1 MVTVKRPGNYTIEMG
16 PMGPI
21 GEGESLILRVNRNCP
36 WNQCLFC
43 PVYKGKRFSTRSVE
57 EIKRDIEATRRV
69 CELLNEVSWEMGFT
83 GSIERQVVE
92 TLIRRHPEIYGQYP
106 ISVTEEQ
113 WLALESLS
121 NIANW
126 LLCGAKR
133 VFLQD
138 ANALFMKSKDLV
150 EVLQFLKKSF
160 PTIETITCY
169 ARSKTCERKSS
180 EELKE
185 LRDAGMSWCFVG
197 IESGCDD
204 VLNYMR
210 KGVKGEEHI
219 SGGQKILVSG
229 IRMAAFV
236 MPGLAGSSK
245 ELMQRHVYDTLTVLN
260 EVRPTEVR
268 VRSLAILESTPLY
281 TKWEAREFEAPSED
295 QMIDELRMLLEGL
308 HFDCTIETLQMTNV
322 FTVKGRLSEKKRE
335 MLEQIES
342 YQALPLLERA
352 RFLLDRYLYG
362 GYLTFVK
369 SWGKCDLRLNSV
381 TEEAEISFRQRANDV
396 MEKVEKAIFA
406 IKSKGIP

>member
-1 MVTVKRPGNYTIEMG
+1 VTLERPENYTIEMG

-21 GEGESLILRVNRNCP
+21 GEGEALILRVSRNCP

-43 PVYKGKRFSTRSVE
+43 PVYKGKRFSARSVE

-69 CELLNEVSWEMGFT
+69 CNLLNEVSWDTGFT
-83 GSIERQVVE
+83 GSIEKQVVE

-106 ISVTEEQ
+106 ISVTETQ

-121 NIANW
+121 NVANW
-126 LLCGAKR
+126 MLCGAKR

-138 ANALFMKSKDLV
+138 ANALFMKSEDLI

-185 LRDAGMSWCFVG
+185 LRDAGLSWCFVG

-210 KGVKGEEHI
+210 KGVKGREHI
-219 SGGQKILVSG
+219 SGGQKIMDSG

-236 MPGLAGSSK
+236 MPGLAGNNK
-245 ELMQRHVYDTLTVLN
+245 ELMQRHVHDTLTVLN

-268 VRSLAILESTPLY
+268 VRSLAILESAPLY

-308 HFDCTIETLQMTNV
+308 RFDCTIETLQMTNV
-322 FTVKGRLSEKKRE
+322 FTMKGRLSEKKRE
-335 MLEQIES
+335 LLEQIGS

-369 SWGKCDLRLNSV
+369 SWGKYDLRLNSV
-381 TEEAEISFRQRANDV
+381 TEEAEISIGEKANDA

-406 IKSKGIP
+406 IRSKGIP

>member
-1 MVTVKRPGNYTIEMG
+1 MVILKRPEDYTIEMG

-21 GEGESLILRVNRNCP
+21 GEGEALILRVNRNCP

-43 PVYKGKRFSTRSVE
+43 PVYKGKRFSTRSVD
-57 EIKRDIEATRRV
+57 EIKRDIDVIRRV
-69 CELLNEVSWEMGFT
+69 CDLVNEVSWDTGFT
-83 GSIERQVVE
+83 GRIEKEVVE

-106 ISVTEEQ
+106 ISVTEKQ
-113 WLALESLS
+113 WPALESLS

-138 ANALFMKSKDLV
+138 ANALFMKSEDLI

-185 LRDAGMSWCFVG
+185 LRDAGLSWCFVG
-197 IESGCDD
+197 IESGCDA
-204 VLNYMR
+204 VLSYMR
-210 KGVKGEEHI
+210 KGVKAREHI
-219 SGGQKILVSG
+219 SGGQKVIDSG

-236 MPGLAGSSK
+236 MPGLAGNNK
-245 ELMQRHVYDTLTVLN
+245 ELMQRHVHDTLTVLN

-268 VRSLAILESTPLY
+268 VRSLAVLESTPLY
-281 TKWEAREFEAPSED
+281 TRWEVGEFEAPSED

-322 FTVKGRLSEKKRE
+322 FTMKGRLLEKKRE

-342 YQALPLLERA
+342 YQALPFLERA
-352 RFLLDRYLYG
+352 RFLLDHYLYG

-369 SWGKCDLRLNSV
+369 SWGKYDLHLNSV
-381 TEEAEISFRQRANDV
+381 TEEAEISLGKRTNDV
-396 MEKVEKAIFA
+396 MAKVEKAIFA